1 MNALKVNIGLVGAI
15 CVWLM
20 ASAAF
25 ATVYATN
32 GNTVGVWD
40 IVLYLAVSIACVVLT
55 DPR

>member
-20 ASAAF
+20 ASVAF
-25 ATVYATN
+25 ATQYINN
-32 GNTVGVWD
+32 GNTTTVVEV
-40 IVLYLAVSIACVVLT
+40 ILYVVVSMFCVVLT